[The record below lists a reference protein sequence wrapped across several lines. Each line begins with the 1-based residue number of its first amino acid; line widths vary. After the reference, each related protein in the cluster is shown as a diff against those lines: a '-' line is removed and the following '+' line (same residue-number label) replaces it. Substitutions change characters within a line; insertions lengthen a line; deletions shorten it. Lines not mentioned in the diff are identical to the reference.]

1 MDKFTQAEKPGR
13 ALFREI
19 LDQCHIT
26 NYRESSEQYDRI
38 DTYYTTKAGD
48 RVGIEIKKRAEQY
61 EVYDTHLLEWSK
73 FIGICKKLQSKEID
87 KAGYINFFG
96 DSVAYLYPF
105 KKIIRAY
112 KEGQIQ
118 IRQLY
123 CNNTTAIN
131 SGKRDKA
138 VLMLPKSIGI
148 RLEKQGDKWIKTL
161 N

>member
-1 MDKFTQAEKPGR
+1 MDNFDKAEQAGR
-13 ALFREI
+13 ELFKEI
-19 LDQCHIT
+19 LTQCHIT
-26 NYRESSEQYDRI
+26 NYKESLEQYDTLDI
-38 DTYYTTKAGD
+38 YYTSLAGD
-48 RVGIEIKKRAEQY
+48 NVGIEIKKRAEQY

-73 FIGICKKLQSKEID
+73 FIAICRRLQSKEID

-105 KKIIRAY
+105 KNIIRAY

-118 IRQLY
+118 VRQLY
-123 CNNTTAIN
+123 CNRTTAID
-131 SGKRDKA
+131 SGKKDKA

-148 RLEKQGDKWIKTL
+148 RLEKQGDIWIKAL